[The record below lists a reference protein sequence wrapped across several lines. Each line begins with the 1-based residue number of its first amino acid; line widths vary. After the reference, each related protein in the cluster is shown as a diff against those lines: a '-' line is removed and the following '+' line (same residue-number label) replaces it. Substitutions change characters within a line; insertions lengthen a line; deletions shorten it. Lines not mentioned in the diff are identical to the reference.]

1 VNASRLTPC
10 SQTAGT
16 RLTYRGGMEGRLDL
30 GGCIGTE
37 TVYLSAESQVVTVSS
52 VEKKKKKFYIA

>member
-1 VNASRLTPC
+1 
-10 SQTAGT
+10 
-16 RLTYRGGMEGRLDL
+16 MEGRVDL

-52 VEKKKKKFYIA
+52 VEKKKKKFCIA